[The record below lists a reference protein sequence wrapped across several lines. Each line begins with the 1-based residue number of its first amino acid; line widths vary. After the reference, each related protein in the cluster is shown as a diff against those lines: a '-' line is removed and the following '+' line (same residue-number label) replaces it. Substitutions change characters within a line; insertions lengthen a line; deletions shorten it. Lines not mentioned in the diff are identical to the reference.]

1 MDRLL
6 EASIVRITT
15 AENMVVGSG
24 CFIGERRVITC
35 AHVVASALHIP
46 ERISTAPLDVVN
58 FDFPLVAPGRSCFSH
73 IVLWRPPLP
82 DGGGDVAVLQ
92 LDHDPPRGVEP
103 VHFVQ
108 VEDFWEHPCSV
119 FGFPQGEEAGVF
131 ATGQLLGR
139 QGTGWIQIEDVKES
153 GFPIEPGFSGAP
165 VWDDRLKA
173 VVGIVVACER
183 RQQVKAAFLIPVDTL
198 ISLRPTIDVS
208 ALIEPIV
215 FIVASPLDKDFVSQL
230 SADLQE
236 HGIIVWHDRLD
247 IIARAPDRQD
257 AIREAIR
264 DAQFI
269 LLVATPQ
276 TRTSQTV
283 KEYLRIVGMYQRR
296 LSVLWVAGNELMDT
310 LPLGWG
316 NVSWVDAHQTKYKE
330 ALNRVVG
337 FLTSSELPSSPE
349 PEPLQEPRN
358 PYKGLR
364 AFTCNDARDFF
375 GREALVKQLT
385 QALGTLLIAGRKGEQ
400 DCRLLAV
407 VGPSGSGKS
416 SVVMAGLL
424 PRLQAGGLPGSSQ
437 WVYLPPI
444 VPGAHPLESLSIAL
458 AEKFPNRCLKDI
470 RVDLEDDTTRG
481 LHLLATLLVK
491 QPHAKFVLVIDQFEE
506 LFKQAVTEE
515 ERERFIAILLAAVS
529 EPGGPVIVILTLRA
543 DFYDRPMNYPELGK
557 LIDAHHSSILPMGID
572 DMRSIIEKPA
582 ALADVQLT
590 FEGELVGD
598 LLFEMQHQP
607 DALPLL
613 QFTLDQLFERRQGHL
628 LTLQAYREMGGIRGA
643 LVRHAE
649 ATYAS
654 LPSEQHRLMARELF
668 LRLIDPGKGE
678 QDASR
683 RRAALAELSLPDLTL
698 SKVLQETTAAFTVAR
713 LLTTNT
719 VAGVPTIEVS
729 HEALIWEWP
738 RLTEWLRSHRDDTL
752 LQQTISNDA
761 AAWRSKGMPAERLYR
776 GGQLFEAQA
785 WAMRNRPSV
794 DEQAF
799 LQASI
804 AEGARQEAVEHERQR
819 RELESQRRAK
829 MWQYYSTG
837 VIVVFAIVALI
848 GLLAWNFWREN
859 LPVRVTN
866 THDSGRG
873 SLRYAINSAH
883 PGDAITFARDL
894 RGVIKLT
901 SGELEISKNLEISG
915 PGAGQLAISGEGRS
929 RVFHIVDNAAV
940 SISNITIKNGIAPT
954 LAHKEHRS
962 GSVYDEAGSGG
973 GIYNEMMSSLTLT
986 NITITDNRAIDGGSI
1001 GNEGYLTVTDST
1013 ISHNVA
1019 DQDGGGIYNNY
1030 SVKMSRVIDSTI
1042 FDNGAGH
1049 DGGGIVNK
1057 GVLVLETS
1065 TISENVARGD
1075 GGGILNV
1082 EDVSHCFVT
1091 YSTLYKNRAT
1101 NGGGIVN
1108 NSGTLAITLANSI
1121 IAGNQAQKSTDV
1133 QGTFSLSAINLIQ
1146 NTANA
1151 SFARN
1156 PTTEKG
1162 LTSQVITNKAPGL
1175 APLQNNGGT
1184 TATDALL
1191 PDSPAIDQVPPGVW
1205 CGGHNLSLTDQRGM
1219 PRLKGKG
1226 CDLGAYEYSSK

>member
-1 MDRLL
+1 MVRPL

-15 AENMVVGSG
+15 AENTVVGSG
-24 CFIGERRVITC
+24 CFIGERRIITC
-35 AHVVASALHIP
+35 AHVVACALRIP
-46 ERISTAPLDVVN
+46 ERTATAPLDAVY
-58 FDFPLVAPGRSCFSH
+58 FDFPLVAPGCSCSSH

-108 VEDFWEHPCSV
+108 VEDFWGHPCSV

-198 ISLRPTIDVS
+198 ISLRPTIDMS
-208 ALIEPIV
+208 ALMEPIV

-236 HGIIVWHDRLD
+236 RNIIVWHDRLD
-247 IIARAPDRQD
+247 IIARAPDRQE
-257 AIREAIR
+257 AIREAVR
-264 DAQFI
+264 TAQFI

-330 ALNRVVG
+330 ALNHIIG
-337 FLTSSELPSSPE
+337 SLTASPGLPPSPE
-349 PEPLQEPRN
+349 PEPPQEPRN

-364 AFTCNDARDFF
+364 AFTCNDAGDFF
-375 GREALVKQLT
+375 GREVLVKQFT
-385 QALGTLLIAGRKGEQ
+385 QALDAILIAGRKGEQ

-424 PRLQAGGLPGSSQ
+424 PRLQTGGLPGSSQ

-444 VPGAHPLESLSIAL
+444 VPGSHPLESLSIAL

-470 RVDLEDDTTRG
+470 RVDLEDDTARG

-491 QPHAKFVLVIDQFEE
+491 QPHAKVVLVIDQFEE
-506 LFKQAVTEE
+506 LFKQTVTEE
-515 ERERFIAILLAAVS
+515 ERERFIDILLAAVS
-529 EPGGPVIVILTLRA
+529 EPNAPVIVILTLRA

-557 LIDAHHSSILPMGID
+557 LIDAHHCSILPMGID
-572 DMRSIIEKPA
+572 DLRSIIEKPA

-598 LLFEMQHQP
+598 LLYEMQYQP
-607 DALPLL
+607 GALPLL

-683 RRAALAELSLPDLTL
+683 RRAAMTELSLPDLTL
-698 SKVLQETTAAFTVAR
+698 SKVLQETAAAFTAAR
-713 LLTTNT
+713 LLTANT
-719 VAGVPTIEVS
+719 IAGIPTIEVS

-738 RLTEWLRSHRDDTL
+738 RLTEWLQSHRDDTL

-761 AAWRSKGMPAERLYR
+761 SAWKSKGMPADRLYR
-776 GGQLFEAQA
+776 GEQLLEAQA

-804 AEGARQEAVEHERQR
+804 DEGARQEVVERERQR
-819 RELESQRRAK
+819 RELKSQRRAK
-829 MWQYYSTG
+829 RRLYYFIGAVAALAS
-837 VIVVFAIVALI
+837 VALI
-848 GLLAWNFWREN
+848 VPLAWNFWWGN
-859 LPVRVTN
+859 LPVSVTN
-866 THDSGRG
+866 TNDSGPY
-873 SLRYAINSAH
+873 SLRDAIKLAR
-883 PGDAITFARDL
+883 PGDAITFSQNL
-894 RGVIKLT
+894 QGVIKLT

-929 RVFHIVDNAAV
+929 RVFHIVGNAAV
-940 SISNITIKNGIAPT
+940 SISNITIENGLAPA
-954 LAHKEHRS
+954 LAHKELRG

-986 NITITDNRAIDGGSI
+986 NTTITDNRAIDGGSI

-1013 ISHNVA
+1013 ISYGVA
-1019 DQDGGGIYNNY
+1019 DQDG
-1030 SVKMSRVIDSTI
+1030 
-1042 FDNGAGH
+1042 
-1049 DGGGIVNK
+1049 
-1057 GVLVLETS
+1057 
-1065 TISENVARGD
+1065 
-1075 GGGILNV
+1075 
-1082 EDVSHCFVT
+1082 
-1091 YSTLYKNRAT
+1091 
-1101 NGGGIVN
+1101 
-1108 NSGTLAITLANSI
+1108 
-1121 IAGNQAQKSTDV
+1121 
-1133 QGTFSLSAINLIQ
+1133 
-1146 NTANA
+1146 
-1151 SFARN
+1151 
-1156 PTTEKG
+1156 
-1162 LTSQVITNKAPGL
+1162 
-1175 APLQNNGGT
+1175 
-1184 TATDALL
+1184 
-1191 PDSPAIDQVPPGVW
+1191 
-1205 CGGHNLSLTDQRGM
+1205 
-1219 PRLKGKG
+1219 
-1226 CDLGAYEYSSK
+1226 